1 MYFLEIVIL
10 LSLDI
15 HPKVELLS
23 HMVALVL
30 IFWGASILLSAAAV
44 PIYIFINSVQGFP
57 FFCILT
63 STFVIPC
70 LFNNCHS
77 NSSEVISHCVL
88 TCIPLLFSDIEH
100 LFIYLLAIWIYSLE
114 KCLSRSSAWFFLFVC
129 FPPNFKLFILYWG
142 IAD

>member
-10 LSLDI
+10 FSLDI
-15 HPKVELLS
+15 HPKVELQS

-30 IFWGASILLSAAAV
+30 FFWGASILLSAAAI

-88 TCIPLLFSDIEH
+88 TFIPLLFSDIEH